1 MDDRYKK
8 MAIFAGGA
16 AFGSLG
22 IKLLTSK
29 DAKKVYAHGTA
40 AVLRVRDFMMKTVT
54 KAQEN
59 VDDILASAKDI
70 NEEKALEEEMC
81 ECGSI
86 ETDSASKEAS
96 VVGLSEGDCGCSGSD
111 ED

>member
-1 MDDRYKK
+1 MEDRYKK
-8 MAIFAGGA
+8 IALFAGGA
-16 AFGSLG
+16 AFCSLG
-22 IKLLTSK
+22 IKLLTSR
-29 DAKKVYAHGTA
+29 DAKKVYTHGTA
-40 AVLRVRDFMMKTVT
+40 AALRVKDFMMKTVT

-86 ETDSASKEAS
+86 EADSVSKEAS
-96 VVGLSEGDCGCSGSD
+96 EDGLSEEGCECLRSD

>member
-8 MAIFAGGA
+8 IALFAGGA

-22 IKLLTSK
+22 IKLLTSR
-29 DAKKVYAHGTA
+29 DAKKVYTHGTA
-40 AVLRVRDFMMKTVT
+40 AALRVKDFMMKTVT
-54 KAQEN
+54 EAQEN
-59 VDDILASAKDI
+59 IDDILASAKDI

-86 ETDSASKEAS
+86 EADSVSKEAS
-96 VVGLSEGDCGCSGSD
+96 EDGLSEEGCECLRSD

>member
-8 MAIFAGGA
+8 IALFAGGA

-22 IKLLTSK
+22 IKLLTSR
-29 DAKKVYAHGTA
+29 DAKKVYTHGTA
-40 AVLRVRDFMMKTVT
+40 AVLRVKDFMMKTVT

-70 NEEKALEEEMC
+70 NEEKALEEEIF
-81 ECGSI
+81 ECGSK
-86 ETDSASKEAS
+86 ESDSVSKEAS
-96 VVGLSEGDCGCSGSD
+96 EDGLSEEDCECLRSD

>member
-1 MDDRYKK
+1 MEDRYKK
-8 MAIFAGGA
+8 IALFAGGA

-22 IKLLTSK
+22 IKLLTSR
-29 DAKKVYAHGTA
+29 DAKKAYAHGTA
-40 AVLRVRDFMMKTVT
+40 AALRVKDFIMKTVT

-70 NEEKALEEEMC
+70 NEEKALEEENC

-86 ETDSASKEAS
+86 EADSVSKEAS
-96 VVGLSEGDCGCSGSD
+96 EAGHSEGDCECSGSD
-111 ED
+111 EG

>member
-1 MDDRYKK
+1 MDNKNKK
-8 MAIFAGGA
+8 IALFAGGA

-22 IKLLTSK
+22 IKLLTSR
-29 DAKKVYAHGTA
+29 DAKKVYTHGTA
-40 AVLRVRDFMMKTVT
+40 AVLRVKDFMMKTVT

-81 ECGSI
+81 ECGSV
-86 ETDSASKEAS
+86 EADSVSKEAS
-96 VVGLSEGDCGCSGSD
+96 EDGLSEEGCECSLSD

>member
-1 MDDRYKK
+1 MEDRYKK
-8 MAIFAGGA
+8 IALFAGGA

-22 IKLLTSK
+22 IKLLTSR
-29 DAKKVYAHGTA
+29 DAKKVYTHGTA
-40 AVLRVRDFMMKTVT
+40 AVLRVKDFMMKTVT

-70 NEEKALEEEMC
+70 NEEKALEEEIF
-81 ECGSI
+81 ECGSK
-86 ETDSASKEAS
+86 ESDSVSKEAS
-96 VVGLSEGDCGCSGSD
+96 EDGLSEEDCECLRSD

>member
-8 MAIFAGGA
+8 IALFAGGA
-16 AFGSLG
+16 VFGSLG
-22 IKLLTSK
+22 IKLLTSR
-29 DAKKVYAHGTA
+29 DAKKVYTHGTA
-40 AVLRVRDFMMKTVT
+40 AALRVKDFMMKTVT
-54 KAQEN
+54 EAQEN

-86 ETDSASKEAS
+86 EADCVSKEAS
-96 VVGLSEGDCGCSGSD
+96 EEGLSEEGCECLMSD

>member
-8 MAIFAGGA
+8 IALFAGGA

-22 IKLLTSK
+22 IKLLTSR
-29 DAKKVYAHGTA
+29 DAKKVYTHGTA
-40 AVLRVRDFMMKTVT
+40 AVLRVKDFMMKTVT

-70 NEEKALEEEMC
+70 NEEKAMEEEIC

-86 ETDSASKEAS
+86 EADSVTKEAS
-96 VVGLSEGDCGCSGSD
+96 EDGLSEEGCECSVSY
-111 ED
+111 EY

>member
-1 MDDRYKK
+1 MY
-8 MAIFAGGA
+8 
-16 AFGSLG
+16 
-22 IKLLTSK
+22 T
-29 DAKKVYAHGTA
+29 HGTA
-40 AVLRVRDFMMKTVT
+40 AVLRVKDFMMKTVT

-81 ECGSI
+81 ECGSV
-86 ETDSASKEAS
+86 EADSVSKEAS
-96 VVGLSEGDCGCSGSD
+96 EDGLSEEGCECSLSD

>member
-8 MAIFAGGA
+8 IALFAGGA

-22 IKLLTSK
+22 IKLLTSR
-29 DAKKVYAHGTA
+29 DAKKVYTHGTA
-40 AVLRVRDFMMKTVT
+40 AVLRVKDFMMKTVT

-70 NEEKALEEEMC
+70 NEEKALEEEIF

-86 ETDSASKEAS
+86 EADSVSKEAS
-96 VVGLSEGDCGCSGSD
+96 EDGLSEEDCECLRSD